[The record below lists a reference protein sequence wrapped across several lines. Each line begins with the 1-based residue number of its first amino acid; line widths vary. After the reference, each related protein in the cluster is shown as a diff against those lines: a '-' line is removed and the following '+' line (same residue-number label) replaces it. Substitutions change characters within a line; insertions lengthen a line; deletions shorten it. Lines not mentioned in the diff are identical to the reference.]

1 MSNCIGVFWSIS
13 SECFGVFH
21 RSVLLLYTH
30 YETIVQLKND
40 IAEYVDYYNNY
51 RPHRKLGNK
60 TPAEFEADY
69 YSNLD
74 KVN

>member
-1 MSNCIGVFWSIS
+1 MLKELIS
-13 SECFGVFH
+13 
-21 RSVLLLYTH
+21 RNY